1 MRKSTVAALT
11 AAEITNIVTSSV
23 KLLFEI
29 EKVDEDRTLV
39 AYLKRLLSQVFE
51 QLPEHYFERIIEAS
65 VRGYNDRIKVCLAYK
80 EVSDCRYFSDGRL
93 IFSYGSVILMPPWEP
108 KNKRIVKLI
117 KDNTKKFKLQFEQ
130 KDSLTA
136 EDTAQREIAME
147 DRMFWNELN
156 KVKNA
161 YMRYQMYKFLD
172 KQYKPSKKFLI
183 NGKPLWQFVDILREV
198 IKTTKNVSMLKSSTE
213 KATAIMKSL
222 FQNFGSNLVIRT
234 FNSLDDI
241 SSAYRNRLMYEPRD
255 NSRSVANRQYWE
267 THILEVK
274 DDPDIQGHVYYS
286 QERYLTS
293 WCYSLQELAD
303 NGTLESDLVDF
314 LRINGFIKAKGD

>member
-1 MRKSTVAALT
+1 MKKHTVAALT

-51 QLPEHYFERIIEAS
+51 QVPEHYFERTIEAS

-108 KNKRIVKLI
+108 KNKKVVKLI
-117 KDNTKKFKLQFEQ
+117 KNNTQKFKLQFEQ

-136 EDTAQREIAME
+136 EDIAQREIAME

-156 KVKNA
+156 RIKNA

-198 IKTTKNVSMLKSSTE
+198 IKTTKNVSMLRSSTE
-213 KATAIMKSL
+213 KATAVIKSL
-222 FQNFGSNLVIRT
+222 FQYLGSNLVIRT

-255 NSRSVANRQYWE
+255 NWRSVVNRQYW
-267 THILEVK
+267 TTRILEVK
-274 DDPDIQGHVYYS
+274 DDPDMQGHVCYS

-314 LRINGFIKAKGD
+314 LRVNGFIKPKGD